1 MWSDMFDVNFLY
13 FLYVCGTAMPLQAM
27 QYASPKAIWNL
38 LFGVNR
44 PTFGKNEGNDIF
56 HQIVSYGH
64 FYLLFLCAFLFSL
77 LYFFFYLFYFHVPS
91 NMSLHKSG
99 TVYFENHGSVDSM
112 HPFSLS
118 FNDLISIT
126 ETRIKSHLLC
136 NGYRG
141 ISNWKNPTICELYIW
156 FGKQVIQMFSS
167 LHLFFFQK
175 TA

>member
-1 MWSDMFDVNFLY
+1 MLIFFISCM
-13 FLYVCGTAMPLQAM
+13 YVELLCLCRQCNMHLL
-27 QYASPKAIWNL
+27 K
-38 LFGVNR
+38 LFGIYCSESIVLLLER
-44 PTFGKNEGNDIF
+44 MKVMIF
-56 HQIVSYGH
+56 SIKLFHMVT

-99 TVYFENHGSVDSM
+99 RVYFENHGSVDSM

-126 ETRIKSHLLC
+126 ETRIKSLLC

-141 ISNWKNPTICELYIW
+141 ISNWKNPTICELYI
-156 FGKQVIQMFSS
+156 
-167 LHLFFFQK
+167 
-175 TA
+175 